1 MSADNWRKCPK
12 CLKLAKDLREQAIQR
27 AQSRY
32 GKIAEPAYR
41 KLITKAE
48 SPIELKETLRENY
61 CQRIDEDGEF
71 QSSYY
76 CYCERCGF
84 EFQHKYGQGVDL
96 E

>member
-12 CLKLAKDLREQAIQR
+12 CLKVAKESREKATQR
-27 AQSRY
+27 AQAKY
-32 GKIAEPAYR
+32 GKISESEYR
-41 KLITKAE
+41 KLIAKAE
-48 SPIELKETLRENY
+48 SPIELNETMRENY

-84 EFQHKYGQGVDL
+84 EFQHKYGQAVDL